1 MSIQFREVR
10 RMALLTAVSVLS
22 TATTVTAASMSTSDT
37 IAAADVGVNGA
48 LLNVINGGGS
58 SINVTLS
65 DPGSTAVSNP
75 GTTTAQ
81 AVANGADRWFRIS
94 PGHVNSSGV
103 ATVTLSSATSVTYK
117 LIRC

>member
-1 MSIQFREVR
+1 
-10 RMALLTAVSVLS
+10 MALLTAVSVLS

-37 IAAADVGVNGA
+37 IAAADIGVNGA

-58 SINVTLS
+58 SINVTLA
-65 DPGSTAVSNP
+65 DPNATALGNA

-94 PGHVNSSGV
+94 PAHVNPSTLV

-117 LIRC
+117 LVRC